1 MTFDNTKLDN
11 EITFFDA
18 LLYAQE
24 GESPSKAIE
33 NQEKRGQKMVVECRR
48 LPKATNG
55 CSSIRPKRDDFEFTK
70 AQYEK
75 MGIKIIDE
83 YDDLFWNVQLPDGWK
98 IEATTHPLWNDLI
111 DDKCRVRASFFY
123 KAAFYDRD
131 AFINFNTRYTTCFDH
146 TADYEKVGYEEWCK
160 SPSIGYVKDC
170 GEIIYSTAT
179 KDSFDDYR
187 MQDKVEKT
195 IKEELE
201 NYMAEH
207 YPDYKNV
214 NAYWD

>member
-1 MTFDNTKLDN
+1 MTLDN
-11 EITFFDA
+11 EITFLDA

-33 NQEKRGQKMVVECRR
+33 NQEKRGQQMVVEYCR
-48 LPKATNG
+48 LPKATNH
-55 CSSIRPKRDDFEFTK
+55 CSNIRPKRDDFEFTK

-98 IEATTHPLWNDLI
+98 IEATTYPLWNDLI
-111 DDKCRVRASFFY
+111 DDKGRVRATFFY
-123 KAAFYDRD
+123 KATFYDRD
-131 AFINFNTRYTTCFDH
+131 AFINFNTRYT
-146 TADYEKVGYEEWCK
+146 AYIDYTDDYPEIDDEGWPK
-160 SPSIGYVKDC
+160 SHIIGRVKDC
-170 GEIIYSTAT
+170 KEIIYSTAV
-179 KDSFDDYR
+179 KDSFGDYH
-187 MQDKVEKT
+187 MQDKVREAVG
-195 IKEELE
+195 EELE

-207 YPDYKNV
+207 YPDYKDV